1 MHLFSAEGQGKLW
14 FPAAV
19 LLMGEERDGEQHPD
33 FPEGCQFWEAQS
45 TLRQLRNQAEDSF
58 LLNHSSK
65 MPHLHIH
72 DPEINQRE

>member
-1 MHLFSAEGQGKLW
+1 MESSILIS
-14 FPAAV
+14 PRAA
-19 LLMGEERDGEQHPD
+19 R
-33 FPEGCQFWEAQS
+33 FWEAQS
-45 TLRQLRNQAEDSF
+45 TLRQLRNQPEDSF